1 MNDRKNMYALIIGVG
16 DDLPYTIEDASKIR
30 NTLVDPNLIGYPE
43 ENVILLTDKAATRQ
57 GIFDAFEQLQKK
69 TDENS
74 SVLLY
79 YSGHGG
85 KYEDKHKFFL
95 QPYGMTAENY
105 KDTWVKAEELTEKIN
120 ALKSNKLVFL
130 LDCCHAEGMTQEGL
144 NNMQGLA
151 QKLNDTGGMWVISA
165 CQDDQ
170 KSWRLPHRANSLF
183 TECVLEV
190 LAGRHKFPFIDPN
203 VTITDVVE
211 YIFEEV
217 PKRASAS
224 KDKYGNQI
232 EQTPF
237 AKFQMSENVV
247 LSTFPK
253 NIETHEAII
262 KNLEPR
268 LDALDERNLLRLL
281 SAMEA
286 VGRTDEAIVI
296 LENNDRTQSDADLL
310 NALGDLYKGK
320 YINNNEEPF
329 GQAALKCHK
338 RALELAVS
346 DEDDEQIYLN
356 AINLAFLYLMLD
368 LNKKQMRAY
377 AQQAF
382 DVANSYFYPSVEKS
396 GTMGEALIYLNQLDK
411 AKIYYVK
418 VSEEGGIRSKMK
430 IYTDAQKAFS
440 ILYNDNPD
448 DEFLLFL
455 KEKLLS
461 L

>member
-1 MNDRKNMYALIIGVG
+1 MTDRIDMYALIIGVG
-16 DDLPYTIEDASKIR
+16 GDLPYTIEDATKIR
-30 NTLVDPNLIGYPE
+30 NTLVDETLIGYPE
-43 ENVILLTDKAATRQ
+43 ENVILLTDKAATRK
-57 GIFDAFEQLQKK
+57 GILDAFDKLQKK

-85 KYEDKHKFFL
+85 KYENKHKFFL

-105 KDTWVKAEELTEKIN
+105 KDTWIMAEELTEKIN
-120 ALKSNKLVFL
+120 ALRSNKLVFL

-170 KSWRLPHRANSLF
+170 KSWRLPNQENSLF

-224 KDKYGNQI
+224 KDKNGNQI

-237 AKFQMSENVV
+237 AKFQMSENVI

-253 NIETHEAII
+253 NMDTHDEIV
-262 KNLEPR
+262 KSLEPK
-268 LDALDERNLLRLL
+268 LAALDERNLLRLL
-281 SAMEA
+281 NAMEA
-286 VGRTDEAIVI
+286 VGRTDEAVAI
-296 LENNDRTQSDADLL
+296 LENHDRTQNDADLL

-320 YINNNEEPF
+320 YLNSNEERL
-329 GQAALKCHK
+329 GRASLKCHE
-338 RALELAVS
+338 RALQIAVS

-356 AINLAFLYLMLD
+356 AINLAFLFLMLD
-368 LNKKQMRAY
+368 LNKKQMRTY

-382 DVANSYFYPSVEKS
+382 DVADSYFYPSAEKY
-396 GTMGEALIYLNQLDK
+396 GTMGEALIYLNQLNK
-411 AKIYYVK
+411 AKEYYLK
-418 VSEEGGIRSKMK
+418 VSEKGGIRSRMK
-430 IYTDAQKAFS
+430 IYNDAQKVFS
-440 ILYNDNPD
+440 ILYNDNPKD
-448 DEFLLFL
+448 DFLLFL
-455 KEKLLS
+455 REKLLA
-461 L
+461 